1 MTMRR
6 ALFAAVFAV
15 ALLAGAASAQSALS
29 PEEALIADQE
39 ALIADQRALIEA
51 QESLLN
57 DYRCMFTVDV
67 SLVPDRCG
75 VALTAVELADVEGMC
90 PGWLAEADTA
100 SAAVAYMQF
109 FVTIPASA
117 SVIPA
122 LPPGTTGAEVF
133 KQLGAYSELL
143 KAIIPTLG
151 SDRIPQLLTDITATL
166 DNIVEV
172 SLRGSGTHAERAG
185 YTETGLRQFAE
196 LQRIFAGVCL

>member
-1 MTMRR
+1 MTMRKTF
-6 ALFAAVFAV
+6 FAAVVAV
-15 ALLAGAASAQSALS
+15 ALLAGAASAQSASS
-29 PEEALIADQE
+29 PEEDLIAAQE

-100 SAAVAYMQF
+100 SATVAYMQF
-109 FVTIPASA
+109 FVTIPATA

-122 LPPGTTGAEVF
+122 LPPGSTGAEVF
-133 KQLGAYSELL
+133 KQLGMYSERL
-143 KAIIPTLG
+143 KAIIPTLE
-151 SDRIPQLLTDITATL
+151 SDRIPQLLSDVTVTL
-166 DNIVEV
+166 DDIVEV
-172 SLRGSGTHAERAG
+172 SLSGGTNAERAG

-196 LQRIFAGVCL
+196 LQRIFSSVCL